1 MPFKTLDQENKPT
14 MKITLFV
21 LLLISLSLSPQ
32 FATSYTGTSGLNTL
46 ANNSTNTATR
56 LYFKDLRTW
65 RMGAND
71 APAELKKHNGQMVEI
86 VGYMVP
92 FDSIEKI
99 DRFILLQAPFM
110 GCFHVPPPQPNET
123 LMINSGSVMPDY
135 VYEPIRII
143 GKLTIEETYVD
154 RFLVS
159 LYTIEA
165 VRIETVRMD
174 DAELDGLPANFHF
187 YSEF

>member
-1 MPFKTLDQENKPT
+1 MMNMLLKL
-14 MKITLFV
+14 LF
-21 LLLISLSLSPQ
+21 SLSLITLPLSAHSTSSDTDNIAVESVSETG
-32 FATSYTGTSGLNTL
+32 ATSTSV
-46 ANNSTNTATR
+46 TR
-56 LYFKDLRTW
+56 IYFKDLRTW
-65 RMGAND
+65 RMGANE
-71 APAELKKHNGQMVEI
+71 APSDLRRHNGQMVSI

-92 FDSIEKI
+92 FDSIERI

-123 LMINSGSVMPDY
+123 LMINSGDVKPDY

-143 GKLTIEETYVD
+143 GRLTIEETYVD

-159 LYTIEA
+159 KYTIDA
-165 VRIETVRMD
+165 VRIETVQMD
-174 DAELDGLPANFHF
+174 DAELDGLPPNFHF

>member
-1 MPFKTLDQENKPT
+1 
-14 MKITLFV
+14 MKSLALTLF
-21 LLLISLSLSPQ
+21 LIGLFTVPIN
-32 FATSYTGTSGLNTL
+32 AGTVTGSTTTVSSSSTVNTV
-46 ANNSTNTATR
+46 TR

-65 RMGAND
+65 RMGASE
-71 APAELKKHNGQMVEI
+71 APADLKQHNGQIVSI

-123 LMINSGSVMPDY
+123 LMINSGDVKPDY
-135 VYEPIRII
+135 VYEPIRIT
-143 GKLTIEETYVD
+143 GRLTIEETYVD

-159 LYTIEA
+159 MYTIDA
-165 VRIETVRMD
+165 LRIETVKMD